1 MWDKQ
6 NSYSPD
12 LPTDFTRE
20 TEEESELLT
29 ALSCG
34 YVNNWIT
41 KTSINSRLISRCLKL
56 MLFVAI
62 NVFFFKSC
70 TVKKLYIYTHNIKTV
85 VSSN

>member
-12 LPTDFTRE
+12 LPTDFVRE

-34 YVNNWIT
+34 CVNNRIT
-41 KTSINSRLISRCLKL
+41 KT
-56 MLFVAI
+56 AI
-62 NVFFFKSC
+62 NQLSFNFALLKVDGFC
-70 TVKKLYIYTHNIKTV
+70 CY
-85 VSSN
+85 